1 MKDVAM
7 KRIISFSMMI
17 LILLSFAGCNTFE
30 DTPETDAA
38 FAAYEAAVLQTIDH
52 KKGSVTVLTENKDT
66 AIENKE
72 TVGVIEYSFETDAEE
87 KVTFERN
94 DYTNGEPV
102 AAYKADGEKA
112 YQMDMQSGE
121 WQDVTE
127 DSVALLSHK
136 TNYMNTL
143 SLFRIDNNFKYSK
156 HFLESVKMEEAAG
169 EKVVIFTL
177 KGDKVTDMLEFSD
190 QRKIKREMSSQT
202 RSYYI
207 NAEGD
212 IQKIVIDTLQNV
224 KYEGKSGILSS
235 KITVTTQYE

>member
-1 MKDVAM
+1 M
-7 KRIISFSMMI
+7 KRIICLSMVF

-30 DTPETDAA
+30 DTPESDAA
-38 FAAYEAAVLQTIDH
+38 FAAYEAAVLQSIEH
-52 KKGSVTVLTENKDT
+52 KKGSITVQTENKDT

-72 TVGVIEYSFETDAEE
+72 TIGVIEYSFFTDEE
-87 KVTFERN
+87 EHVSFERN

-102 AAYKADGEKA
+102 AAYKADGKKV

-127 DSVALLSHK
+127 ESLPLLNHR

-156 HFLESVKMEEAAG
+156 HFLESVTMEEAAG
-169 EKVVIFTL
+169 EKVIVFTL
-177 KGDKVTDMLEFSD
+177 KNDKVTDMLEFSD

-207 NAEGD
+207 NEKGD

-224 KYEGKSGILSS
+224 KYQGKSGKLSS

>member
-1 MKDVAM
+1 MM
-7 KRIISFSMMI
+7 KRIVCLSIISM
-17 LILLSFAGCNTFE
+17 ILLSFAGCSTFE

-38 FAAYEAAVLQTIDH
+38 FAAYEAAVLQSIEH
-52 KKGSVTVLTENKDT
+52 KKGSVTVLTENNDT

-72 TVGVIEYSFETDAEE
+72 TVGVIEYSFTTDEE
-87 KVTFERN
+87 DRVTFERN

-102 AAYKADGEKA
+102 AAYKADGKKA
-112 YQMDMQSGE
+112 YQMDLQSGE

-127 DSVALLSHK
+127 DSVALLNHR

-156 HFLESVKMEEAAG
+156 HFLESVTMEEAAG
-169 EKVVIFTL
+169 EKVIVFTL
-177 KGDKVTDMLEFSD
+177 KNDKVTDMLDFSD

-207 NAEGD
+207 NENGD
-212 IQKIVIDTLQNV
+212 IQKIVINTFQNV
-224 KYEGKSGILSS
+224 TYEGKSGTLSS

>member
-1 MKDVAM
+1 M
-7 KRIISFSMMI
+7 KRFVCISMI
-17 LILLSFAGCNTFE
+17 LLILLSFAGCNTFE

-38 FAAYEAAVLQTIDH
+38 FAAYEAAILQSIGH

-72 TVGVIEYSFETDAEE
+72 TVGVIEYSFTTDEE
-87 KVTFERN
+87 DRVTFERN

-112 YQMDMQSGE
+112 YQMDMASGE
-121 WQDVTE
+121 WKDVTE
-127 DSVALLSHK
+127 SSTTLLNHQ

-143 SLFRIDNNFKYSK
+143 SLFRIDNNFRYSK
-156 HFLESVKMEEAAG
+156 HFLESVTMEEAAG
-169 EKVVIFTL
+169 EKIIVFTL
-177 KGDKVTDMLEFSD
+177 KNDKVTDMLEFSD

-207 NAEGD
+207 DKKGD

-224 KYEGKSGILSS
+224 TYKGKSGTLSS

>member
-1 MKDVAM
+1 M
-7 KRIISFSMMI
+7 KRIICLSIIFLILISFS
-17 LILLSFAGCNTFE
+17 GCNTFE

-38 FAAYEAAVLQTIDH
+38 FAAYESAILQSMDH
-52 KKGSVTVLTENKDT
+52 KKGSITVLTENEDT
-66 AIENKE
+66 AVENKE
-72 TVGVIEYSFETDAEE
+72 TVGVIEYSFSVDEE
-87 KVTFERN
+87 DRVTFERN

-112 YQMDMQSGE
+112 YQMDLASGE
-121 WQDVTE
+121 WQDVSE
-127 DSVALLSHK
+127 SSIALLNRR

-156 HFLESVKMEEAAG
+156 HFLESVTMEEAAG
-169 EKVVIFTL
+169 EKVVVFTL
-177 KGDKVTDMLEFSD
+177 KNDKVTDMLEFSD

-207 NAEGD
+207 NEKGD

-224 KYEGKSGILSS
+224 TYKGKSGTLSS

>member
-1 MKDVAM
+1 M
-7 KRIISFSMMI
+7 KRFICLSVIVI
-17 LILLSFAGCNTFE
+17 ILLSFGGCSTFE

-38 FAAYEAAVLQTIDH
+38 FAAYEAAVLQSIGH
-52 KKGSVTVLTENKDT
+52 KKGAVTVLTENKDT
-66 AIENKE
+66 AVENKE
-72 TVGVIEYSFETDAEE
+72 TVGVIEYSFSTDDQDR
-87 KVTFERN
+87 VTFERN

-112 YQMDMQSGE
+112 YQMDLASGE
-121 WQDVTE
+121 WKDVTE
-127 DSVALLSHK
+127 SSSTLLNHQ

-143 SLFRIDNNFKYSK
+143 SLFRIDNNFRYSK
-156 HFLESVKMEEAAG
+156 HFLESVTMEEAAG
-169 EKVVIFTL
+169 EKIIVFTL
-177 KGDKVTDMLEFSD
+177 KNDKVTDMLEFSD

-207 NAEGD
+207 DEKGD

-224 KYEGKSGILSS
+224 TYKGKSGTLSS

>member
-1 MKDVAM
+1 M
-7 KRIISFSMMI
+7 KRFVCISMI
-17 LILLSFAGCNTFE
+17 LLILLSFAGCNTFE

-38 FAAYEAAVLQTIDH
+38 FAAYEAAILQSIGH

-72 TVGVIEYSFETDAEE
+72 TVGVIEYSFTTDEE
-87 KVTFERN
+87 DRVTFERN

-112 YQMDMQSGE
+112 YQMDMASGE
-121 WQDVTE
+121 WKDVTE
-127 DSVALLSHK
+127 SSSTLLNHQ

-143 SLFRIDNNFKYSK
+143 SLFRIDNNFRYSK
-156 HFLESVKMEEAAG
+156 HFLESVTMEEAAG
-169 EKVVIFTL
+169 EKIIVFTL
-177 KGDKVTDMLEFSD
+177 KNDKVTDMLEFSD

-207 NAEGD
+207 DEKGD

-224 KYEGKSGILSS
+224 TYKGKSGTLSS

>member
-1 MKDVAM
+1 M
-7 KRIISFSMMI
+7 KRFICLSVIVI
-17 LILLSFAGCNTFE
+17 ILLSFGGCSTFE

-38 FAAYEAAVLQTIDH
+38 FAAYEAAVLQSIGH
-52 KKGSVTVLTENKDT
+52 KKGAVTVLTENKDT
-66 AIENKE
+66 VVENKE
-72 TVGVIEYSFETDAEE
+72 TVGVIEYSFSTDDQDR
-87 KVTFERN
+87 VTFERN

-112 YQMDMQSGE
+112 YQMDMASGE
-121 WQDVTE
+121 WKDVTE
-127 DSVALLSHK
+127 SSSTLLNHQ

-143 SLFRIDNNFKYSK
+143 SLFRIDNNFRYSK
-156 HFLESVKMEEAAG
+156 HFLESVTMEEAAG
-169 EKVVIFTL
+169 EKIIVFTL
-177 KGDKVTDMLEFSD
+177 KNDKVTDMLEFSD

-207 NAEGD
+207 DEKGD

-224 KYEGKSGILSS
+224 TYKGKSGTLSS

>member
-1 MKDVAM
+1 M
-7 KRIISFSMMI
+7 KRFICLSVIVI
-17 LILLSFAGCNTFE
+17 ILLSFGGCSTFE

-38 FAAYEAAVLQTIDH
+38 FAAYEAAVLQSIGH
-52 KKGSVTVLTENKDT
+52 KKGAVTVLTENKDT
-66 AIENKE
+66 AVENKE
-72 TVGVIEYSFETDAEE
+72 TVGVIEYSFSTDDQDR
-87 KVTFERN
+87 VTFERN

-112 YQMDMQSGE
+112 YQMDMASGE
-121 WQDVTE
+121 WKDVTE
-127 DSVALLSHK
+127 SSSTLLNHQ

-143 SLFRIDNNFKYSK
+143 SLFRIDNNFRYSK
-156 HFLESVKMEEAAG
+156 HFLESVTMEEAAG
-169 EKVVIFTL
+169 EKIIVFTL
-177 KGDKVTDMLEFSD
+177 KNDKVTDMLEFSD

-207 NAEGD
+207 DEKGD

-224 KYEGKSGILSS
+224 TYKGKSGTLSS

>member
-1 MKDVAM
+1 M
-7 KRIISFSMMI
+7 KRLFCMF
-17 LILLSFAGCNTFE
+17 LIFAVLLSCAGCTTFE

-38 FAAYEAAVLQTIDH
+38 FAAYEAAILQSVGH

-72 TVGVIEYSFETDAEE
+72 TLGVIEYSFTTDEE
-87 KVTFERN
+87 DRVSFERN

-112 YQMDMQSGE
+112 YQLDMQTGE
-121 WQDVTE
+121 WQDITE
-127 DSVALLSHK
+127 SSVAMLKHR

-156 HFLESVKMEEAAG
+156 HFLESVTMEEAAG
-169 EKVVIFTL
+169 EKVIVFTL
-177 KGDKVTDMLEFSD
+177 KNDKVTDMLEFSD

-202 RSYYI
+202 RTYYV
-207 NAEGD
+207 NAAGD
-212 IQKIVIDTLQNV
+212 VHKIVIDTVQNV
-224 KYEGKSGILSS
+224 TYQGKNGTLSS
-235 KITVTTQYE
+235 KLTVTTQYE

>member
-1 MKDVAM
+1 MM
-7 KRIISFSMMI
+7 KRIVCLSIISM
-17 LILLSFAGCNTFE
+17 ILLSFSGCSTFE

-38 FAAYEAAVLQTIDH
+38 FAAYEAAVLQSIEH
-52 KKGSVTVLTENKDT
+52 KRGSITVQTENKDT

-72 TVGVIEYSFETDAEE
+72 TVGVIEYSFSTDEE
-87 KVTFERN
+87 DQVTFERN

-102 AAYKADGEKA
+102 AAYKANGKKA

-127 DSVALLSHK
+127 DNIALLNHR

-156 HFLESVKMEEAAG
+156 HFLESVTMEEAAG
-169 EKVVIFTL
+169 EKVIVFTL
-177 KGDKVTDMLEFSD
+177 KNDKVTDMLEFSD
-190 QRKIKREMSSQT
+190 QRKIKREMSSQI
-202 RSYYI
+202 RSYYVD
-207 NAEGD
+207 EKGD
-212 IQKIVIDTLQNV
+212 IQKIVIDTFQNV
-224 KYEGKSGILSS
+224 TYQGKSGTLSS

>member
-1 MKDVAM
+1 M
-7 KRIISFSMMI
+7 KRFICLSMI
-17 LILLSFAGCNTFE
+17 LLILLSFAGCNTFE

-38 FAAYEAAVLQTIDH
+38 FAAYEAAVLQSIGH
-52 KKGSVTVLTENKDT
+52 KKGSITVLTENNDT

-72 TVGVIEYSFETDAEE
+72 TVGVIEYSFSTDEE
-87 KVTFERN
+87 DRVTYERN

-102 AAYKADGEKA
+102 AAYKADGQKA
-112 YQMDMQSGE
+112 YQMDLASGE

-127 DSVALLSHK
+127 SGTALLNHQ

-143 SLFRIDNNFKYSK
+143 SLFRIDNNFRYSK
-156 HFLESVKMEEAAG
+156 HFLESVTMEEAAG
-169 EKVVIFTL
+169 EKIIVFTL
-177 KGDKVTDMLEFSD
+177 KNDKVTDMLEFSD

-207 NAEGD
+207 DEKGD

-224 KYEGKSGILSS
+224 TYQGKSGTLSS

>member
-1 MKDVAM
+1 M
-7 KRIISFSMMI
+7 KRFICLSVIVI
-17 LILLSFAGCNTFE
+17 ILLSFGGCSTFE

-38 FAAYEAAVLQTIDH
+38 FAAYEAAVLQSIGH
-52 KKGSVTVLTENKDT
+52 KKGAVTVLTENKDT
-66 AIENKE
+66 VVENKE
-72 TVGVIEYSFETDAEE
+72 TVGVIEYSFSTDDQDR
-87 KVTFERN
+87 VTFERN

-112 YQMDMQSGE
+112 YQMDLASGE
-121 WQDVTE
+121 WKDVTE
-127 DSVALLSHK
+127 SSSTLLNHQ

-143 SLFRIDNNFKYSK
+143 SLFRIDNNFRYSK
-156 HFLESVKMEEAAG
+156 HFLESVTMEEAAG
-169 EKVVIFTL
+169 EKIIVFTL
-177 KGDKVTDMLEFSD
+177 KNDKVTDMLEFSD

-207 NAEGD
+207 DEKGD

-224 KYEGKSGILSS
+224 TYKGKSGTLSS